1 MLTLAVF
8 IMLPAKVRAADQTI
22 TRVQWLHDLT
32 ELFNMTVEED
42 NYPDNYFSDISEQDE
57 YYRDVMVAT
66 EFGLVDVEAGYE
78 LKPQEPV
85 TREFAAYTMNMCMG
99 YVLDQNASYTF
110 SDKTDFEH
118 QDDEHYQSAQVAINR
133 GWISVSGGKFNP
145 GANLTQTEKNA
156 MWSDAKKHMESEKI
170 DEGYNNKVTFADGVI
185 EIPKDTEY
193 EFEEYDTGKFV
204 TLFNYTGELED
215 GDTFALWVNG
225 LPAIY
230 KAVAVEDMGSGLVI
244 QFQNGDENTAITE
257 MDAQGTVEADL
268 ATAVQNGEGT
278 MSWIA
283 GGSEEKN
290 YEDGREISDP
300 RLAGNVAIKAIK
312 RSIPVKLAD
321 GLSAS
326 ISVTIP
332 KPTVN
337 YKVNGIQE
345 VYVAL
350 NADTTA
356 AVTVK
361 GDAIENLG
369 LPSSIDLV
377 YIPIGGIGA
386 ARISISVAASGQCVL
401 NYNFNA
407 VAGVHYTRGCG
418 TSLVTSFTKKSF
430 TISAQAEISATVS
443 ATLGVTSIPK
453 INASIWAKVG
463 PRMGLNAWTY
473 GDNKTP
479 KACMD
484 TYAYVYAGAGATL
497 KVLSKDYSPKPYEIW
512 TKNNSPVRV
521 AAHYEDGRWVQA
533 CTRDASDR
541 RYYTKMSSQYFSDP
555 SGYYDSSNYSGNAA
569 SAVQPRY
576 EYTLSKNEEGEDVAT
591 ITKYYGTVSAI
602 TVPGVIDGYTVVA
615 IGDGAFKGNRYLA
628 TAMLPDSVKEI
639 GNDAFANSGLTSLI
653 LPSNLEVMR
662 GDILSG
668 NTGVR
673 ELTIPKTVKVMRD
686 KNLLPT
692 GSLNGSSVETVIFE
706 KGITRIPSCGAKGAK
721 KLTSVSIPETVT
733 EIDAEAFQDCT
744 ALKTIDLSQNLTTI
758 GNGAFVESGLTSL
771 TLPNSVKKLG
781 TYIFGNCISLET
793 MTLPDS
799 ITTIPNDLFAG
810 CKNLKTINLSKNIT
824 RICAYSFKEC
834 DSLTEMTIPSGV
846 TRIDEGAFF
855 QCDSLKC
862 VNLPDTLTN
871 LGYRAFYNCDA
882 LTAVKIP
889 NSVTDLG
896 NQIFYD
902 CDALTDVT
910 LGTKLKKL
918 PDSTFEHCDA
928 LVSVTLPYG
937 IQSIGNSAFKTDIS
951 LTSVTIPRS
960 TTSIGSSVFSYP
972 EKMTIYGVAGTY
984 AETYANENGIKFVS
998 QEINASK
1005 VTLNQSS
1012 VTINKR
1018 KTYALKLTVEPSD
1031 CTDEVIWKSTN
1042 SDVASVDGDGLIT
1055 AKAIGTATIR
1065 VTVGKVKAT
1074 CAVKVVQPVTSIS
1087 LNKSNLT
1094 MNATETYQLSAKAYP
1109 ETAENTEIDWKSED
1123 ETIASVDQ
1131 NGMVMA
1137 KKKGSTNI
1145 VAEAKDGSGVTGKCR
1160 ITVNNTAYFVKSIDE
1175 LESPHNY
1182 SNNSSDI
1189 WIYTAPA
1196 SQNEL
1201 TITFDERTEVEEDF
1215 DYIYLLSGDG
1225 TEVGKYTG
1233 TQLSGKTI
1241 KIPGNTVKIKLVS
1254 DDAGTEWGFKV
1265 KSINEKPELTVAL
1278 SVDPVGS
1285 IVSGR
1290 QVRLIAEASGGSGKY
1305 TYKFLV
1311 CDDKNN
1317 WYRIQDYGTSNT
1329 CTWIPGTA
1337 GKKTL
1342 YVDVKDSD
1350 GSIKRAELL
1359 YEVKNKEVPLTVK
1372 FTASPSASAASGS
1385 EVKLTAEV
1393 SGGNRK
1399 YTYKFLI
1406 CDDKDNWYRI
1416 QDYGTSNTCTWVPG
1430 ATGKKMLYVDVKDS
1444 NGSVKRAGL
1453 SYEIKNKEVPL
1464 TVKFTTSPSASTIS
1478 GSQVKLIAEASGGSG
1493 KYTYKFI
1500 VYSKEGGWYK
1510 LRDFAESNTYIW
1522 NTGASGDKILYVDV
1536 KDSNGS
1542 VKRAEL
1548 SYEIKDKE
1556 VPLTVKLTANPSTSV
1571 TSGSEV
1577 KLTAEAS
1584 GGSGKYTYKFLV
1596 CDDKNN
1602 WYKIQDYG
1610 ISNICTW
1617 IPGATGKKTLYV
1629 DAKDSTGTVKRTE
1642 LGFEVLDPAKVHEGE
1657 LPEVISEEKTEEL
1670 TNAQE
1675 KDTKELPDIQKE
1687 ISEQENGENLFSD
1700 VFSDGTSPDQTK
1712 EETFTSE

>member
-1 MLTLAVF
+1 
-8 IMLPAKVRAADQTI
+8 
-22 TRVQWLHDLT
+22 
-32 ELFNMTVEED
+32 
-42 NYPDNYFSDISEQDE
+42 
-57 YYRDVMVAT
+57 
-66 EFGLVDVEAGYE
+66 
-78 LKPQEPV
+78 
-85 TREFAAYTMNMCMG
+85 MC
-99 YVLDQNASYTF
+99 
-110 SDKTDFEH
+110 
-118 QDDEHYQSAQVAINR
+118 
-133 GWISVSGGKFNP
+133 
-145 GANLTQTEKNA
+145 
-156 MWSDAKKHMESEKI
+156 
-170 DEGYNNKVTFADGVI
+170 
-185 EIPKDTEY
+185 
-193 EFEEYDTGKFV
+193 
-204 TLFNYTGELED
+204 
-215 GDTFALWVNG
+215 
-225 LPAIY
+225 
-230 KAVAVEDMGSGLVI
+230 
-244 QFQNGDENTAITE
+244 
-257 MDAQGTVEADL
+257 
-268 ATAVQNGEGT
+268 
-278 MSWIA
+278 
-283 GGSEEKN
+283 
-290 YEDGREISDP
+290 
-300 RLAGNVAIKAIK
+300 
-312 RSIPVKLAD
+312 
-321 GLSAS
+321 
-326 ISVTIP
+326 
-332 KPTVN
+332 
-337 YKVNGIQE
+337 
-345 VYVAL
+345 
-350 NADTTA
+350 
-356 AVTVK
+356 
-361 GDAIENLG
+361 
-369 LPSSIDLV
+369 
-377 YIPIGGIGA
+377 
-386 ARISISVAASGQCVL
+386 L

-407 VAGVHYTRGCG
+407 VAGVHYTRGGG

-602 TVPGVIDGYTVVA
+602 TVPGVIDGYTVIA

-662 GDILSG
+662 SCILAG

-673 ELTIPKTVKVMRD
+673 ELTIPKTVKIMED
-686 KNLLPT
+686 QGLYHS
-692 GSLNGSSVETVIFE
+692 GALNGSSVETVVFE
-706 KGITRIPSCGAKGAK
+706 KGITQIPSYAVKGAK
-721 KLTSVSIPETVT
+721 KLISVGIPETVT
-733 EIDAEAFQDCT
+733 EIGGEAFKDCT
-744 ALKTIDLSQNLTTI
+744 ALKTIDLPQNLTTIGNDAFANSGLTSLILPSNLEVMRSCILAGNTGVRELTIPKTVKIMEDQGLYHSGALNGSSVETVVFEKGITQIPSYAVKGAKKLISVGIPETVTEIGGEAFKDCTALKTIDLPQNLTTI

-771 TLPNSVKKLG
+771 TLPNGVKKLG
-781 TYIFGNCISLET
+781 TYIFGDCASLET

-1012 VTINKR
+1012 VTINKG

-1055 AKAIGTATIR
+1055 AKTIGTATIR

-1087 LNKSNLT
+1087 LNKSNLI

-1109 ETAENTEIDWKSED
+1109 KTAENTEIDWKSED

-1215 DYIYLLSGDG
+1215 DYIYLLSEDG

-1241 KIPGNTVKIKLVS
+1241 KISGNTVKIKLVS

-1265 KSINEKPELTVAL
+1265 KSINEKPELTVTL
-1278 SVDPVGS
+1278 STDPVGS
-1285 IVSGR
+1285 IVSGS
-1290 QVRLIAEASGGSGKY
+1290 QVRLIAEASGGNGKY

-1311 CDDKNN
+1311 CDDKGN

-1342 YVDVKDSD
+1342 YVDVKDSN
-1350 GSIKRAELL
+1350 GSVKRAELS
-1359 YEVKNKEVPLTVK
+1359 YQVKNKEVPLTVK
-1372 FTASPSASAASGS
+1372 FTASPSASATSGS
-1385 EVKLTAEV
+1385 QVKLTAEA
-1393 SGGNRK
+1393 SGGSGK
-1399 YTYKFLI
+1399 YTYKFLV
-1406 CDDKDNWYRI
+1406 CDDKNNWYKI
-1416 QDYGTSNTCTWVPG
+1416 QDYGTSNTCIWVPG
-1430 ATGKKMLYVDVKDS
+1430 TAGKKTLYVDAKDSNGSIKRAELSYEIKDKEVPLTVKFTASPSASATSGSQVKLIAEASGGSGKYTYKFIIYSKEGGWYKLRDFAESNTYIWNTGASGDKTLYVDVKDS
-1444 NGSVKRAGL
+1444 NGSVKRAEL
-1453 SYEIKNKEVPL
+1453 SYEIKNKEAPL
-1464 TVKFTTSPSASTIS
+1464 TVKFTASPSVSTAS
-1478 GSQVKLIAEASGGSG
+1478 GSQVKLIAEASGRSG

-1610 ISNICTW
+1610 ISNICIW

-1642 LGFEVLDPAKVHEGE
+1642 LGFEVLDPAKVHEGK

-1670 TNAQE
+1670 PNAQE

-1700 VFSDGTSPDQTK
+1700 VFSDGTSPDRTK

>member
-1 MLTLAVF
+1 
-8 IMLPAKVRAADQTI
+8 
-22 TRVQWLHDLT
+22 
-32 ELFNMTVEED
+32 
-42 NYPDNYFSDISEQDE
+42 
-57 YYRDVMVAT
+57 
-66 EFGLVDVEAGYE
+66 
-78 LKPQEPV
+78 
-85 TREFAAYTMNMCMG
+85 MC
-99 YVLDQNASYTF
+99 
-110 SDKTDFEH
+110 
-118 QDDEHYQSAQVAINR
+118 
-133 GWISVSGGKFNP
+133 
-145 GANLTQTEKNA
+145 
-156 MWSDAKKHMESEKI
+156 
-170 DEGYNNKVTFADGVI
+170 
-185 EIPKDTEY
+185 
-193 EFEEYDTGKFV
+193 
-204 TLFNYTGELED
+204 
-215 GDTFALWVNG
+215 
-225 LPAIY
+225 
-230 KAVAVEDMGSGLVI
+230 
-244 QFQNGDENTAITE
+244 
-257 MDAQGTVEADL
+257 
-268 ATAVQNGEGT
+268 
-278 MSWIA
+278 
-283 GGSEEKN
+283 
-290 YEDGREISDP
+290 
-300 RLAGNVAIKAIK
+300 
-312 RSIPVKLAD
+312 
-321 GLSAS
+321 
-326 ISVTIP
+326 
-332 KPTVN
+332 
-337 YKVNGIQE
+337 
-345 VYVAL
+345 
-350 NADTTA
+350 
-356 AVTVK
+356 
-361 GDAIENLG
+361 
-369 LPSSIDLV
+369 
-377 YIPIGGIGA
+377 
-386 ARISISVAASGQCVL
+386 L

-407 VAGVHYTRGCG
+407 VAGVHYTRGGG

-602 TVPGVIDGYTVVA
+602 TVPGVIDGYTVIA

-662 GDILSG
+662 SCILAG

-673 ELTIPKTVKVMRD
+673 ELTIPKTVKIMED
-686 KNLLPT
+686 QGLYHS
-692 GSLNGSSVETVIFE
+692 GALNGSSVETVIFE
-706 KGITRIPSCGAKGAK
+706 KGITQIPSYAVKGAK
-721 KLTSVSIPETVT
+721 KLISVSIPETVT
-733 EIDAEAFQDCT
+733 EIGGEAFKDCT
-744 ALKTIDLSQNLTTI
+744 ALKTIDLPQNLTTI

-771 TLPNSVKKLG
+771 TLPNGVKKLG
-781 TYIFGNCISLET
+781 TYIFGDCASLET

-1012 VTINKR
+1012 VTINKG

-1055 AKAIGTATIR
+1055 AKTIGTATIR

-1087 LNKSNLT
+1087 LNKSNLI

-1109 ETAENTEIDWKSED
+1109 KTAENTEIDWKSED

-1215 DYIYLLSGDG
+1215 DYIYLLSEDG

-1241 KIPGNTVKIKLVS
+1241 KISGNTVKIKLVS

-1265 KSINEKPELTVAL
+1265 KSINEKPELTVTL
-1278 SVDPVGS
+1278 STDPVGS
-1285 IVSGR
+1285 IVSGS
-1290 QVRLIAEASGGSGKY
+1290 QVRLIAEASGGNGKY

-1311 CDDKNN
+1311 CDDKGN

-1342 YVDVKDSD
+1342 YVDVKDSN
-1350 GSIKRAELL
+1350 GSVKRAELS
-1359 YEVKNKEVPLTVK
+1359 YQVKNKEVPLTVK
-1372 FTASPSASAASGS
+1372 FTASPSASATSGS
-1385 EVKLTAEV
+1385 QVKLTAEA
-1393 SGGNRK
+1393 SGGSGK
-1399 YTYKFLI
+1399 YTYKFLV
-1406 CDDKDNWYRI
+1406 CDDKNNWYKI
-1416 QDYGTSNTCTWVPG
+1416 QDYGTSNTCIWVPG
-1430 ATGKKMLYVDVKDS
+1430 TAGKKTLYVDAKDSNGSIKRAELSYEIKDKEVPLTVKFTASPSASATSGSQVKLIAEASGGSGKYTYKFIIYSKEGGWYKLRDFAESNTYIWNTGASGDKTLYVDVKDS
-1444 NGSVKRAGL
+1444 NGSVKRAEL
-1453 SYEIKNKEVPL
+1453 SYEIKNKEAPL
-1464 TVKFTTSPSASTIS
+1464 TVKFTASPSVSTAS
-1478 GSQVKLIAEASGGSG
+1478 GSQVKLIAEASGRSG

-1610 ISNICTW
+1610 ISNICIW

-1642 LGFEVLDPAKVHEGE
+1642 LGFEVLDPAKVHEGK

-1670 TNAQE
+1670 PNAQE

-1700 VFSDGTSPDQTK
+1700 VFSDGTSPDRTK